1 VALVSAIDFEIGTS
15 FDAYV
20 IIIRHIKFIQTR
32 NEVSFVMGSNSSGV
46 LELRLIPRP
55 AFLFTV
61 SLIYGT
67 TKMDSNT
74 TVFQLVEE
82 AIVEVGILTG
92 RFVRGSEGLWVI
104 EN

>member
-1 VALVSAIDFEIGTS
+1 VNLVGAIDFGIGIS
-15 FDAYV
+15 FDTYV
-20 IIIRHIKFIQTR
+20 MVIRYIKFIQTR

-55 AFLFTV
+55 GFLFTV

-67 TKMDSNT
+67 TKMDSNAM
-74 TVFQLVEE
+74 VFQLVEE

-92 RFVRGSEGLWVI
+92 RFAVGVRDCGL
-104 EN
+104 